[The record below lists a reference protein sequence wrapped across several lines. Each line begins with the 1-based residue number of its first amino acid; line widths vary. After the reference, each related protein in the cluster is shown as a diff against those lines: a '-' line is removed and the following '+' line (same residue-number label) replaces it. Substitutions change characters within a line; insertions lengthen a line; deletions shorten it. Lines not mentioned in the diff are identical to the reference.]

1 MVLCN
6 AFVVD
11 FQVLKDRMAS
21 HFGNYEYALWNSYIF
36 SSDWESDYFCI
47 SKSGYMTE
55 VEIKMSKSDFKADF
69 KKTRKHEIMGSER
82 KIYTKPGSAYM
93 HGYNNDTKKWDVPL
107 ANSIEV
113 VQVSKCAPNKFYY
126 CCPDGLIESHEVPVY
141 AGLLWVNEGRL
152 LVVKNAPY
160 IHKEKRNPDFLFNK
174 FYYLSLE
181 QKREILELEHQIKR
195 AKDTIHKLV
204 VNPSSIDT
212 QFTLQS
218 LGMYDTAKLL
228 QNKVA

>member
-1 MVLCN
+1 M
-6 AFVVD
+6 D
-11 FQVLKDRMAS
+11 FQVLKDRIAS

-36 SSDWESDYFCI
+36 SPDWESDYFCI

-69 KKTRKHEIMGSER
+69 KKTRKH
-82 KIYTKPGSAYM
+82 KILSSKKRFFTIPGRCVM
-93 HGYNNDTKKWDVPL
+93 WNGNNTELAHHVDVVDL
-107 ANSIEV
+107 A
-113 VQVSKCAPNKFYY
+113 KHAPNRFYY

-160 IHKEKRNPDFLFNK
+160 IHKEKRRPDFLFNK

-181 QKREILELEHQIKR
+181 QKREILKLEHQIKR